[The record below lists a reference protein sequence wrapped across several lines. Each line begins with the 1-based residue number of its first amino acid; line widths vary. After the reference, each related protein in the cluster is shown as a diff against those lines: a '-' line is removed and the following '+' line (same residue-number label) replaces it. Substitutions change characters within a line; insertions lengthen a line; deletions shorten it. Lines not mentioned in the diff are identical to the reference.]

1 MKKIIVL
8 LISILLTIILTTIMI
23 FYNLK
28 ITNVEN
34 GNITIDI
41 FGFEE
46 IYYFEK

>member
-1 MKKIIVL
+1 MKKIIIL
-8 LISILLTIILTTIMI
+8 LTSILLTIILTTIII
-23 FYNLK
+23 FYSLK

-34 GNITIDI
+34 GNITINI